1 MRARAWI
8 VYLAVLL
15 GAAVGYVF
23 TEEGSWFQIGWQV
36 AIGWVAAAAILIG
49 ARRNAHGERAVWVC
63 FAVGVWGNSTGI
75 LVEAYISH
83 VNPGFGFPSYADL
96 FYLSLY
102 PAAALGLALLIRRRT
117 AQRDWGALVDA
128 TTVTAGLGLL
138 AWIFMIRPAA
148 SDPSIGLLGHIA
160 SVSYPVGDVV
170 LVAMTVRLQLG
181 ARDRT
186 PSFWFMSGSLLAFLG
201 GDTAWAVINQIGW
214 EPNLPVQ
221 NILKI
226 TFLIAYVLFGA
237 AALHPTARQV
247 GGPVRPR
254 PPRLSTALIGLLT
267 LASMI
272 APVLLIFQVVQH
284 QLTDGLAIAIGCL
297 TLILL
302 VVTRMAQLL
311 RQLEQ
316 QSAKVRQ
323 LSQTDE
329 LTGLA
334 NRRAWSVELPRAI
347 EHARRHNTQLSV
359 AMIDLDRF
367 KLFNDT
373 YGHPAGDRLLKSAA
387 AAWAERLRSVDYLA
401 RYGGEEFIVLLPGA
415 DSAQALAVIDR
426 LREGTPLGQT
436 FSSGVATW
444 DGTETSDELV
454 ARADTGLYAAKENGR
469 NRIELAAAREE
480 PVERLA
486 R

>member
-1 MRARAWI
+1 
-8 VYLAVLL
+8 
-15 GAAVGYVF
+15 
-23 TEEGSWFQIGWQV
+23 
-36 AIGWVAAAAILIG
+36 
-49 ARRNAHGERAVWVC
+49 
-63 FAVGVWGNSTGI
+63 
-75 LVEAYISH
+75 
-83 VNPGFGFPSYADL
+83 
-96 FYLSLY
+96 
-102 PAAALGLALLIRRRT
+102 
-117 AQRDWGALVDA
+117 
-128 TTVTAGLGLL
+128 
-138 AWIFMIRPAA
+138 MIHPAA
-148 SDPSIGLLGHIA
+148 SDPTIGLLGHIA

-186 PSFWFMSGSLLAFLG
+186 PSFWFVSGSLLAFLG
-201 GDTAWAVINQIGW
+201 GDTAWAVINQLGW
-214 EPNLPVQ
+214 EPSPVAYDA
-221 NILKI
+221 LKI
-226 TFLIAYVLFGA
+226 VFLVAYILFGA
-237 AALHPTARQV
+237 AALHPSARQM
-247 GGPVRPR
+247 GGPVRPK
-254 PPRLSTALIGLLT
+254 PPRLSGALLGLLT

-272 APVLLIFQVVQH
+272 APVLLIFQLAKH
-284 QLTDGLAIAIGCL
+284 ELTDGLAIAIGCL

-323 LSQTDE
+323 LSQTDD

-347 EHARRHNTQLSV
+347 EQSRRQGAPLSV
-359 AMIDLDRF
+359 AMLDLDRF

-387 AAWAERLRSVDYLA
+387 AAWQERLRSVDYLA

-415 DSAQALAVIDR
+415 DSAEALAVIDR
-426 LREGTPLGQT
+426 LRDGTPLGQT
-436 FSSGVATW
+436 FSAGVATW

-454 ARADTGLYAAKENGR
+454 ARADAGLYAAKENGR

-480 PVERLA
+480 PVEHLA

>member
-1 MRARAWI
+1 ML
-8 VYLAVLL
+8 YLAVLL
-15 GAAVGYVF
+15 GAAVGYLF
-23 TEEGSWFQIGWQV
+23 TEDGSWLEVGWQV
-36 AIGWVAAAAILIG
+36 GIGYVATAAIVLG
-49 ARRNAHGERAVWVC
+49 ARRNAAGEQAVWWC
-63 FAVGVWGNSTGI
+63 FAVGVFGNSTGI
-75 LVEAYISH
+75 LVEAYLSH
-83 VNPGFGFPSYADL
+83 VRPGYGFPSYADL

-102 PAAALGLALLIRRRT
+102 PAVALGLALLIRKRT

-148 SDPSIGLLGHIA
+148 SDPSIGLLGHVA

-181 ARDRT
+181 ARHRS

-214 EPNLPVQ
+214 EPNVLEQ
-221 NILKI
+221 DLLKI
-226 TFLIAYVLFGA
+226 VFLMAYVLFGA
-237 AALHPTARQV
+237 AALHPSARQV
-247 GGPVRPR
+247 GGPDRPQ
-254 PPRLSTALIGLLT
+254 PPRLSSGLIGLLT
-267 LASMI
+267 LASLI
-272 APVLLIFQVVQH
+272 APVLLIFQVTRH
-284 QLTDGLAIAIGCL
+284 QITDGLAIAIGCL

-323 LSQTDE
+323 LSHTDD
-329 LTGLA
+329 LTGLP
-334 NRRAWSVELPRAI
+334 NRRAWTVELPRGI
-347 EHARRHNTQLSV
+347 ENARRQGFALSV
-359 AMIDLDRF
+359 AMLDLDRF

-373 YGHPAGDRLLKSAA
+373 YGHPAGDRLLKAAA
-387 AAWAERLRSVDYLA
+387 AAWQERLRAVDYVA
-401 RYGGEEFIVLLPGA
+401 RYGGEEFIVLLPHA
-415 DSAQALAVIDR
+415 DSAQAYAVIDR

-436 FSSGVATW
+436 FSAGVATW
-444 DGTETSDELV
+444 DGIETSDELV

-469 NRIELAAAREE
+469 NRIELAADREAE
-480 PVERLA
+480 AVTG
-486 R
+486 